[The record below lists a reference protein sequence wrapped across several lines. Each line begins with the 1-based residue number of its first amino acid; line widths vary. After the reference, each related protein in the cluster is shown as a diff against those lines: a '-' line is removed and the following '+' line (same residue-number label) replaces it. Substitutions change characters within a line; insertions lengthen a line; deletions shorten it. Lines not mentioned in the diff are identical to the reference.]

1 MATTRQRIRFR
12 RDTASNWAAANPV
25 LLSGEAGYETDTG
38 TFKIGNGVGA
48 WNALPAASSNRLQDL
63 TDVLATNKTNGSV
76 LIYDSSVAK
85 FVADEINT
93 KITLTDGGNF

>member
-12 RDTASNWAAANPV
+12 RDTASNWALANPV

-38 TFKIGNGVGA
+38 TLKIGNGSSP
-48 WNALPAASSNRLQDL
+48 WNVLPAASATRLQDL
-63 TDVLATNKTNGSV
+63 SDVLAANKTNGSL

-85 FVADEINT
+85 FVADDLNT

>member
-12 RDTASNWAAANPV
+12 RDTASNWASANPV

-38 TFKIGNGVGA
+38 TFKIGNGASA
-48 WNALPAASSNRLQDL
+48 WNALPAASKTRLQDL

-85 FVADEINT
+85 FVVDDINT